1 MAHAWKAC
9 WCNSLTSS
17 NLVSSAR
24 IGAPETVEII
34 RFPGFRFDS
43 PRLSVP
49 SRYPPFGHLWPRPAA
64 RVTYR
69 NRRFRKR
76 LRAFAR
82 RVFVI
87 EVRPRPMCPVSGP
100 IRIPS
105 CFPRSFF
112 RFGSQQSQPP
122 YRKRIAANTG
132 RPSAKVPP
140 ETPSDERHTNAYGC
154 HESPFEPSIN
164 SLMHRQ
170 EAKERSWRTG
180 AGVATSLSDR
190 PRRTS
195 TPSSKRDIEVPAP
208 LAGKIREHLATYVDK
223 KPTALLF
230 TGVRTRGTIGDYD

>member
-34 RFPGFRFDS
+34 RFPGFCFGS
-43 PRLSVP
+43 FRLSVP
-49 SRYPPFGHLWPRPAA
+49 SRFPPCRHLWPRPAA

-76 LRAFAR
+76 LRAFAC

-105 CFPRSFF
+105 CSPRSFF
-112 RFGSQQSQPP
+112 VLVRNNPSL
-122 YRKRIAANTG
+122 RIA
-132 RPSAKVPP
+132 SASQRIPVGPARRFP
-140 ETPSDERHTNAYGC
+140 LTPSDERHTNAYLNLGTLPTPLPRFLGTFLSA
-154 HESPFEPSIN
+154 E
-164 SLMHRQ
+164 
-170 EAKERSWRTG
+170 T
-180 AGVATSLSDR
+180 TSQ
-190 PRRTS
+190 
-195 TPSSKRDIEVPAP
+195 
-208 LAGKIREHLATYVDK
+208 
-223 KPTALLF
+223 
-230 TGVRTRGTIGDYD
+230 VRTMPSTKHPYRHIRQHITFTR

>member
-34 RFPGFRFDS
+34 RFPGFCFGS
-43 PRLSVP
+43 FRLSVP
-49 SRYPPFGHLWPRPAA
+49 SRLPPFRHLWPRPAA

-100 IRIPS
+100 IRVPS
-105 CFPRSFF
+105 CSPRSFF
-112 RFGSQQSQPP
+112 VLVRNNPSL
-122 YRKRIAANTG
+122 RIA
-132 RPSAKVPP
+132 SASQRIPVGPARRFP
-140 ETPSDERHTNAYGC
+140 LTPSDERHTNAYLNLGTLPTPLPRFLGTFLST
-154 HESPFEPSIN
+154 E
-164 SLMHRQ
+164 
-170 EAKERSWRTG
+170 T
-180 AGVATSLSDR
+180 TSQ
-190 PRRTS
+190 
-195 TPSSKRDIEVPAP
+195 
-208 LAGKIREHLATYVDK
+208 
-223 KPTALLF
+223 
-230 TGVRTRGTIGDYD
+230 VRTMPSTKHPYRHIRQHITFAR

>member
-24 IGAPETVEII
+24 IGTPETVEII
-34 RFPGFRFDS
+34 RFPGFCFGS
-43 PRLSVP
+43 FRLSVP
-49 SRYPPFGHLWPRPAA
+49 SRFPPFRHLWPRPAA

-105 CFPRSFF
+105 CPPAQFFSFWFATIPDARRAARCAPMRSGPARRFPL
-112 RFGSQQSQPP
+112 
-122 YRKRIAANTG
+122 
-132 RPSAKVPP
+132 
-140 ETPSDERHTNAYGC
+140 TPSDERHTNAYGC
-154 HESPFEPSIN
+154 HNSPFEPSID
-164 SLMHRQ
+164 SLIHRQ
-170 EAKERSWRTG
+170 EAEERSSVGWARGETG
-180 AGVATSLSDR
+180 R
-190 PRRTS
+190 PYRRHPSPGYSPANGTGTAMTAKEKACAR
-195 TPSSKRDIEVPAP
+195 TPSAAK
-208 LAGKIREHLATYVDK
+208 AGRHSPRYTT
-223 KPTALLF
+223 P
-230 TGVRTRGTIGDYD
+230 